1 MFVTP
6 AYAQA
11 AGAAPAV
18 SPLVQFLPFILI
30 FVIMYFLLIRPQQK
44 RMKEHRAMIEA
55 IKKGDRI
62 VTAGG
67 LIAKVTGVGADDS
80 DEITGEI
87 AAGVKVQ
94 IVRSTVTAVLSK
106 TAPANTN

>member
-11 AGAAPAV
+11 AGAAPTV

-87 AAGVKVQ
+87 AQGVKVQ